1 MVQDHATMVPETEGS
16 LAPVLESCEI
26 RSGEP
31 LPSCIHFD
39 LVQTFFFFFFY
50 FLCCGAMCLHCAFL
64 CTCLLYKLPGVLLFF
79 FCLSPEH
86 RRVQESVKKR
96 VS

>member
-16 LAPVLESCEI
+16 LAPVLSLARLEVVSLYPAAYTLTWCK
-26 RSGEP
+26 
-31 LPSCIHFD
+31 L
-39 LVQTFFFFFFY
+39 FFFFY

>member
-39 LVQTFFFFFFY
+39 LVQTFFFFLFS
-50 FLCCGAMCLHCAFL
+50 
-64 CTCLLYKLPGVLLFF
+64 LLWCYVFAL
-79 FCLSPEH
+79 CLSLH
-86 RRVQESVKKR
+86 LLAIQTARCSSVFLLSQPRASTCARKC
-96 VS
+96 